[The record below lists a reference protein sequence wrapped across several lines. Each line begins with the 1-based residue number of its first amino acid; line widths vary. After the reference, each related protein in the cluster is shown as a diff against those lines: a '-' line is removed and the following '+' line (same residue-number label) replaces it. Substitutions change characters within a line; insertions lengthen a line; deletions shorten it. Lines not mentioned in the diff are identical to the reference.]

1 MIKVIRN
8 VGKRFICYRYV
19 WSLYANIKLIVNK
32 RYIIQI
38 HPIKEKITENVLL
51 NYSQFINC
59 LLSFQIIQ
67 IVFCKTD
74 KLPFLLLCHTSSPK
88 SI

>member
-38 HPIKEKITENVLL
+38 HPIKEKNHRKCPLELPAILT
-51 NYSQFINC
+51 
-59 LLSFQIIQ
+59 
-67 IVFCKTD
+67 VFYP
-74 KLPFLLLCHTSSPK
+74 LIYLFHNRV
-88 SI
+88 